1 MIKDVRNRRKDWDMT
16 GENSFMRVERHLYR
30 VQYRQKD
37 KQWSVYYKALFRTW
51 EGEPFEKRL
60 SNDLAVARKLL
71 REYEQLNDERKPLVL
86 EQERLAA
93 EAKKAEAAKSSTMTV
108 RKFAPIYLALP
119 EMKAKDSADRD
130 KQLSDHIVR
139 LMDDKFLAEISRQD
153 LFDYIDKRRGE
164 MLFRCGEWTAI
175 RSRMGRSKTS

>member
-93 EAKKAEAAKSSTMTV
+93 EAKKAEAAKSSAMTV

-119 EMKAKDSADRD
+119 EMKAKDSADCD
-130 KQLSDHIVR
+130 KQLCPV
-139 LMDDKFLAEISRQD
+139 
-153 LFDYIDKRRGE
+153 
-164 MLFRCGEWTAI
+164 
-175 RSRMGRSKTS
+175 GRFPPGTYRP